1 MQNEKETQHRR
12 ANEKTYSHALICYRY
27 FIFDNIQPQMQT
39 RRDEK
44 KNQID
49 KKKN

>member
-27 FIFDNIQPQMQT
+27 FIFDNIQPQMHT